1 MLSSVGDI
9 ELGYGVKDMSDEVI
23 GRGAAEPGATRD
35 QAGLALAAILL
46 FAVVP
51 TTPTAL
57 PSKAL
62 EGAFEE
68 VPKVLVDSV
77 MDCSTRDE
85 DRQDEGG
92 TRLHG
97 TLVALSLVPLAM
109 SAASTAAAQDVS
121 KLDPKGYSGSTH
133 DRDMTQQC

>member
-1 MLSSVGDI
+1 M
-9 ELGYGVKDMSDEVI
+9 
-23 GRGAAEPGATRD
+23 
-35 QAGLALAAILL
+35 
-46 FAVVP
+46 
-51 TTPTAL
+51 
-57 PSKAL
+57 
-62 EGAFEE
+62 
-68 VPKVLVDSV
+68 PKVLVDSV
-77 MDCSTRDE
+77 MDCNTRDE

-133 DRDMTQQC
+133 DRNMTQQCQCARRSCQQECSINICDTASCVRH